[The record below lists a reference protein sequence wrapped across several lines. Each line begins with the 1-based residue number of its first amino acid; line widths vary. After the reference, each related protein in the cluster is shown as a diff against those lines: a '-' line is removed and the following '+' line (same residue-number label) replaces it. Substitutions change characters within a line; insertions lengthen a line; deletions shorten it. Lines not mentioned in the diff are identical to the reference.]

1 MRDEIDELNMIKG
14 FVREYKKLY
23 PFAPDIDESK
33 IKPDFEYYGF
43 WGRTDKE
50 IYDQIVYMIRNSKLF
65 ICRSL
70 L

>member
-1 MRDEIDELNMIKG
+1 MRDEIDELDMIKG
-14 FVREYKKLY
+14 FIREYKKLY
-23 PFAPDIDESK
+23 PSAPDIDESR
-33 IKPDFEYYGF
+33 IRPDLEYYGF

-50 IYDQIVYMIRNSKLF
+50 IYDRIVYFTRNLKPF

>member
-33 IKPDFEYYGF
+33 IKPDFEYYVF
-43 WGRTDKE
+43 CGRNDKV
-50 IYDQIVYMIRNSKLF
+50 IYDHIVYMIRNSKSF

>member
-43 WGRTDKE
+43 
-50 IYDQIVYMIRNSKLF
+50 
-65 ICRSL
+65 
-70 L
+70 

>member
-1 MRDEIDELNMIKG
+1 MIDEIDELNMIKG
-14 FVREYKKLY
+14 FVREYKKFY

-33 IKPDFEYYGF
+33 IKPDLEYYGF

-50 IYDQIVYMIRNSKLF
+50 IYHQIVYLTRNSKPF

>member
-23 PFAPDIDESK
+23 TFAPDIDESK

-50 IYDQIVYMIRNSKLF
+50 IYDQIVYMIRNSKSF